1 MAGHYV
7 INCNNKQN
15 GKPRV
20 CKNYFSKKHKS
31 HRKKW
36 SANHGK
42 YQSYTNVKRKKKKS
56 IITSEV
62 PQPIVVVPPATGAK
76 IKKRITPTL
85 VSGVAPA
92 QPQVFGTGATGQRTF
107 QNAINRIESR
117 ANNSNGVD
125 TDTEFGFVSKP
136 HKKNYGTGPLRYN
149 PKTGLVMP
157 KNNKYK
163 NDYE

>member
-85 VSGVAPA
+85 VSGAAPE
-92 QPQVFGTGATGQRTF
+92 QPQVFGGGGNGLTAGQKTMKNEIDRMEQYYSRPEHNDKRTAF
-107 QNAINRIESR
+107 KLDKSKGRISIL
-117 ANNSNGVD
+117 
-125 TDTEFGFVSKP
+125 
-136 HKKNYGTGPLRYN
+136 KKKQFNILD
-149 PKTGLVMP
+149 LF
-157 KNNKYK
+157 
-163 NDYE
+163 

>member
-31 HRKKW
+31 HRNKW

-42 YQSYTNVKRKKKKS
+42 YQSYTKVKRKKKKS

-85 VSGVAPA
+85 VSGAAPA
-92 QPQVFGTGATGQRTF
+92 QPQVFGGGGNGLTAGQKTMQDEVNGMEQYYSRPEHNDRRTVF
-107 QNAINRIESR
+107 KLDKRKGKISI
-117 ANNSNGVD
+117 
-125 TDTEFGFVSKP
+125 
-136 HKKNYGTGPLRYN
+136 
-149 PKTGLVMP
+149 
-157 KNNKYK
+157 
-163 NDYE
+163 